1 VSIRS
6 LALEIY
12 QLEKELDKLR
22 KVQAAAA
29 PGELQVLSWEISQ
42 VKKRRD
48 ELRSLLESRKEKNFK
63 I

>member
-1 VSIRS
+1 MSIRS

-12 QLEKELDKLR
+12 QLEKELNKLK

-29 PGELQVLSWEISQ
+29 SGEMQDLSWEISR

-48 ELRSLLESRKEKNFK
+48 ELKSILESRKEKPRF
-63 I
+63 

>member
-1 VSIRS
+1 MSIRS